1 MAEES
6 IYNTTQEDSLELE
19 NVTSR
24 NISKKFGKTED
35 YIELHIYN
43 SNNQLL
49 YSETNFTDYTLPNN
63 TGLSDNINVDPKLIL
78 TDRGYS
84 FGQYR
89 VKLNILRNKV
99 FNTDMSINQNAT
111 QTILKAAKNTANN

>member
-6 IYNTTQEDSLELE
+6 TYNTTQEDSLELE

-49 YSETNFTDYTLPNN
+49 YSETNFTDYTLPND
-63 TGLSDNINVDPKLIL
+63 TGLSDNINVDPKQLIEESNRL
-78 TDRGYS
+78 FSAERAIDLISLLLSDISFTLKGY
-84 FGQYR
+84 
-89 VKLNILRNKV
+89 
-99 FNTDMSINQNAT
+99 
-111 QTILKAAKNTANN
+111 

>member
-6 IYNTTQEDSLELE
+6 TYNTTQEDSLELE

-43 SNNQLL
+43 SNDQLL

-63 TGLSDNINVDPKLIL
+63 TDASGKYLRYKNGGSGQLEWAQLDSDKIFNSNSTISIAPKTFI
-78 TDRGYS
+78 
-84 FGQYR
+84 
-89 VKLNILRNKV
+89 
-99 FNTDMSINQNAT
+99 
-111 QTILKAAKNTANN
+111 